1 MLKIK
6 LFILKLTMKI
16 IALVMIAMTFSSC
29 EIIGDIFK
37 AGMWTGVIIIAIII
51 ILLIY
56 IFSRFRRRE

>member
-6 LFILKLTMKI
+6 LSILKLTMKI